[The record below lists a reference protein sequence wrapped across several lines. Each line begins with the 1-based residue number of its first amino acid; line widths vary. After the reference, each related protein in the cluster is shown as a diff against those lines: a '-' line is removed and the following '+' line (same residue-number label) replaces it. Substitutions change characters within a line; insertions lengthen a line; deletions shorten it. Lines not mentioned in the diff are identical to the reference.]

1 MPLNPGT
8 RLGPYEIL
16 APLGAGGMGEVYRAR
31 DTRLGRDVA
40 VKVLPQHLSAKP
52 EVRARFEREAK
63 TISSLN
69 HPSICTLFDIG
80 REGDTDYLVMELVEG
95 ETLAQRLERGALPGP
110 EVLKLVVQ
118 IADALDRAHRAG
130 VIHRDLKPG
139 NVMLTKSGAKLMDFG
154 LAKVEGP
161 SELAQAD
168 SELSTQMM
176 TREGVVMGTVPYM
189 SPEQVSGMK
198 VDQRTDIFSLG
209 ILAYEMATG
218 RRPFQGRSSA
228 EIASAILRDA
238 PPALEQSR
246 SDLPEGLERVI
257 ARCLRKKPDDRFPT
271 AREAAEALRNL
282 STRPASVAPAPPATG
297 TPATMPSTGARP
309 GERSFWVAV
318 LPFKHRG
325 GEPGVL
331 AVADGLT
338 EDIVTGLSRFS
349 YLRVIARS
357 STSRYSGEGLDVR
370 SVGHELGARYV
381 MDGSVRQSGST
392 LRIAVQLVDASS
404 GAHLWAETYNRSYD
418 PDAIFELQDEL
429 VPRIVSTV
437 ADWYGIL
444 PRSMSEAVRSK
455 PVEELSPYEAL
466 LRAFGYYWRVTPQE
480 HAAVRPILER
490 AVKEAPGHAT
500 AWAMLSMLY
509 GEEHRFGFNVL
520 PDPLGRSL
528 QAAWRAIEAAPG
540 SHVSHLALAQAHY
553 FRKEFEAFRSA
564 AEQALALNPLD
575 GATVEY
581 LAHLLA
587 FAGDWERGCELDKR
601 ARLLNPHHPAWYWA
615 VPLLDAYRKGDY
627 QGARAVA
634 SKAQMPGQYY
644 SHALFAAVHGQLG
657 EREAASK
664 HVREVL
670 ALRPDFA
677 EIVRDQFGKWYLPE
691 LVEQLIDGL
700 RKAGLEIPPR

>member
-1 MPLNPGT
+1 LIGRT
-8 RLGPYEIL
+8 IAHYRITAAIGS
-16 APLGAGGMGEVYRAR
+16 GGMGEVYRAT
-31 DTRLGRDVA
+31 DTKLGRVVA
-40 VKVLPQHLSAKP
+40 IKVLPP
-52 EVRARFEREAK
+52 EMAESPERLERFQREAK
-63 TISSLN
+63 ALAALD
-69 HPSICTLFDIG
+69 HPGIVTVHSVEQADGVHFLT
-80 REGDTDYLVMELVEG
+80 MQLVEG
-95 ETLAQRLERGALPGP
+95 QPLARLIHEDGMPVESIVEIATALA
-110 EVLKLVVQ
+110 EA
-118 IADALDRAHRAG
+118 IAAAHDKG
-130 VIHRDLKPG
+130 IVHRDLKPG
-139 NVMLTKSGAKLMDFG
+139 NVMVTTDGRVKVLDFG
-154 LAKVEGP
+154 LAKVEGS
-161 SELAQAD
+161 SEVAQAD
-168 SELSTQMM
+168 SELSTQMR
-176 TREGVVMGTVPYM
+176 TREGVVMGTLPYM

-209 ILAYEMATG
+209 ILVYEMATG

-228 EIASAILRDA
+228 ELASAILRDA
-238 PPALEQSR
+238 PPTLEQSR
-246 SDLPEGLERVI
+246 SDLPEGLRRVI

-282 STRPASVAPAPPATG
+282 PNRPASVAPAPPPVAG
-297 TPATMPSTGARP
+297 TPALLPSTGARSK
-309 GERSFWVAV
+309 ERGFWVAV

-325 GEPGVL
+325 AEPGVL
-331 AVADGLT
+331 ALAEGLS

-370 SVGHELGARYV
+370 SVGQELGARYV
-381 MDGSVRQSGST
+381 MDGSVRQAGST
-392 LRIAVQLVDASS
+392 LRLAVQLVDASS
-404 GAHLWAETYNRSYD
+404 GAHLWAETYNRSFD

-455 PVEELSPYEAL
+455 PVEELSSYEAM

-490 AVKEAPGHAT
+490 AVEEAPGHAT

-528 QAAWRAIEAAPG
+528 QAAWRAIEAAPE